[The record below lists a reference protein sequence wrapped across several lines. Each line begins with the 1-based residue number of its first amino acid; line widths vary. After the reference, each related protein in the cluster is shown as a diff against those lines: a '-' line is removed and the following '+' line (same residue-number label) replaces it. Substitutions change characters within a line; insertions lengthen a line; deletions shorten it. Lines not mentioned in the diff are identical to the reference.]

1 LPDRT
6 QALNE
11 VVALARRHGLSVAEI
26 AAALGGPSLPQERE
40 ERRRGLLVRV
50 LGVLGG
56 IFVFA
61 GIGVFIALQWD
72 NMNSAARVIVT
83 LGSGLAT
90 LALALLA
97 TRDERFEKAATPL
110 FLMAAV
116 LEPTGMLVAFDEFGS
131 GGDWRWAGLVTSGAM
146 ALQFGALFGGLR
158 RATLLFMGILFS
170 VMFWWTALDLLNVDE
185 TVIAIVLGISM
196 LLAAVGVDRTPHSDI
211 TPLWYFLGAAAF
223 LYGYFDTV
231 EDSVIEISFLG
242 VAAGFVYMS
251 AAVHSRTLLF
261 VSTLAILSYT
271 AYFTRQHFADSIGWP
286 LALIGFGLFMIALSA
301 LAVRI
306 DRDYVRVNRTGD

>member
-90 LALALLA
+90 LTLALLA
-97 TRDERFEKAATPL
+97 NRDERFEKAATPL

-131 GGDWRWAGLVTSGAM
+131 GSDWRWAGLATSGAM

-158 RATLLFMGILFS
+158 RATLLFMCILFS
-170 VMFWWTALDLLNVDE
+170 VMFWWTALDLLDVDE

-196 LLAAVGVDRTPHSDI
+196 LLAAVGVDRTPHRDI

-271 AYFTRQHFADSIGWP
+271 AYFTGQHFADSIGWP

-306 DRDYVRVNRTGD
+306 DRDYVRVNRTG